1 MDWAAWQ
8 PWVIGGLAA
17 GLILWFVS
25 RALFA
30 DTPKNGPRCLK
41 CGHPFVPDQGM
52 VCTECGWTAPTPQD
66 LLRTRRHWG
75 KAAAG
80 LSIMLG
86 AATVVRVAATGGNPL
101 ILAPNQLLTVIL
113 RFDPIGVGGAGPV
126 SVELER
132 RLLEAEDDDPLIRS
146 LIDVVVAGDFSSP
159 PGSDAWF
166 QRYGPLANRLRDGF
180 VSLDSEA
187 GRLLSTLPPG
197 VMIGTPAIWPSDQ
210 SVPATLEMK
219 DRWPIGV
226 EAIVELRWLG
236 AEGSDPIERIGYR
249 NLSSNRRRH
258 EFLLPPTANWPAR
271 GEIEVSISTRPM
283 ADRVTEALRS
293 GVAVET
299 DDPRSDLPPD
309 VTTRFRKKVIRP
321 TSPPDSKLLAWI
333 GDDATDTSVTAV
345 FDQGLRR
352 WPESR
357 RPFAIRFDPRRLQRE
372 EFSGVLFGFEVDI
385 IERPRTGEEI
395 VRRRTRLWLP
405 GGVETSANEDR
416 SWGWTISEEDTE
428 GLSGAFDLA
437 NRSDWV
443 MRIRGVEALA
453 RRALTKVS
461 QDPTSTVYDRW
472 WSGTIERDLP
482 RSTEGRRP
490 FIRMWFHPEGVRLP
504 SRSSKPPTSPAIP
517 TL

>member
-17 GLILWFVS
+17 GLIVWFVS

-30 DTPKNGPRCLK
+30 DTARNGPRCLK
-41 CGHPFVPDQGM
+41 CGHPFLPDQGL
-52 VCTECGWTAPTPQD
+52 VCTECGWTAGTPED

-80 LSIMLG
+80 LTIMLG

-113 RFDPIGVGGAGPV
+113 RFDPIGVGGPGPI
-126 SVELER
+126 STELER

-146 LIDVVVAGDFSSP
+146 LVEAVVAGDFGST

-180 VSLDSEA
+180 VPLDSEA
-187 GRLLSTLPPG
+187 GRLLATLPPG
-197 VMIGTPAIWPSDQ
+197 VAIGTPAIWPSDQ
-210 SVPATLEMK
+210 STPATLELR

-226 EAIVELRWLG
+226 EAIVELRWSD
-236 AEGSDPIERIGYR
+236 AEDSEPIERIGYR

-258 EFLLPPTANWPAR
+258 EFLLPPAADWPAHDQ
-271 GEIEVSISTRPM
+271 IEVSISTRPM
-283 ADRVTEALRS
+283 PDRVTEGVRS

-299 DDPRSDLPPD
+299 DDQRSNLAPNA
-309 VTTRFRKKVIRP
+309 TTRFRKNVTRP
-321 TSPPDSKLLAWI
+321 TSPPDSRLLAWN
-333 GDDATDTSVTAV
+333 GDEASDASITAV

-385 IERPRTGEEI
+385 IERPRAGEEI

-405 GGVETSANEDR
+405 GGVDTSANEDR

-428 GLSGAFDLA
+428 GLSGAFDVT

-443 MRIRGVEALA
+443 MRIRGVEDLA
-453 RRALTKVS
+453 RRALTKVPR
-461 QDPTSTVYDRW
+461 DPTATPHDRW
-472 WSGTIERDLP
+472 WSGVIERDLP
-482 RSTEGRRP
+482 RSTERRRP

-504 SRSSKPPTSPAIP
+504 NPSSQPSASTAIP
-517 TL
+517 TS